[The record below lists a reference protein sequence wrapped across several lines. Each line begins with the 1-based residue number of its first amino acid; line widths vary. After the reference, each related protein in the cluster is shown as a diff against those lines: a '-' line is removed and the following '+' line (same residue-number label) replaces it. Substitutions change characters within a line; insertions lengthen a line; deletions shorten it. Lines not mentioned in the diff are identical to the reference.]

1 MSRNI
6 VPFEKKVWL
15 ATPMMHGEEEQFIHD
30 AFVKNWVTT
39 IGENIDELE
48 KNFIQ
53 YLGCRYAVG
62 LSSGTSAIH
71 LAVKLAGIGP
81 GDYVLC
87 SDMTFSATVNPVAYE
102 KGIAVFVDSEYETW
116 NMDPEALKKGFELY
130 PQAKA
135 VIVANLY
142 GTPAKL
148 DEIKAIC
155 DEHGAVLIEDA
166 AESLGAVYKG
176 KMTGSFGKYN
186 IISFNGNK
194 IITCSTGG
202 MLLTDDEEAAKKAR
216 KWSTQSRDAAPW
228 YQHTEL
234 GYNYRMSNIIAGV
247 GRGQFLH
254 LQEHLD
260 MKRAIYDRY
269 KEGLKDLPVQVSPYI
284 EGEMVPNFWLSC
296 MIIDEDAMCEQTR
309 DDHTPHY
316 VHEYGKSCP
325 TEILETLAKYNA
337 EGRPIWKPMH
347 MQPIY
352 KDNPHVQVRE
362 NSVGEDVFRRGLCLP
377 TDINMTPEEQEIII
391 QIIHM
396 CFDK

>member
-1 MSRNI
+1 
-6 VPFEKKVWL
+6 
-15 ATPMMHGEEEQFIHD
+15 
-30 AFVKNWVTT
+30 
-39 IGENIDELE
+39 
-48 KNFIQ
+48 
-53 YLGCRYAVG
+53 
-62 LSSGTSAIH
+62 
-71 LAVKLAGIGP
+71 
-81 GDYVLC
+81 
-87 SDMTFSATVNPVAYE
+87 MTFSATVNPVAYE

-296 MIIDEDAMCEQTR
+296 MIIDEDAMCEQKRADKGLQNRLCVLFGVRVFHHHHFEQRTHR
-309 DDHTPHY
+309 RIFRKRK
-316 VHEYGKSCP
+316 VHE
-325 TEILETLAKYNA
+325 LL
-337 EGRPIWKPMH
+337 
-347 MQPIY
+347 
-352 KDNPHVQVRE
+352 
-362 NSVGEDVFRRGLCLP
+362 
-377 TDINMTPEEQEIII
+377 
-391 QIIHM
+391 
-396 CFDK
+396 